1 MKQIRFAVYMKV
13 FVVDDTE
20 NGLAKDLSNAEE
32 LRKNIEDHWSVED
45 VVESSAVTDW
55 DVHSVIE
62 EVTYC
67 IEDK

>member
-13 FVVDDTE
+13 YVVDDTM
-20 NGLAKDLSNAEE
+20 NGLAEDLSNAEE
-32 LRKNIEDHWSVED
+32 LRKNIEDNWDVDD
-45 VVESSAVTDW
+45 VVEHSKATDW
-55 DVHSVIE
+55 DIHSVIE